1 MPDRSFSV
9 LFVCLG
15 NICRSPTAEAVF
27 RALAER
33 EAPELRI
40 HIDSA
45 GTADYHVG
53 DPPDRRSQR
62 AGAARGYDLS
72 ALRGRQVTKADF
84 ERFDLLLAMDRANHA
99 GLMALAPSPAS
110 ERVRLFLTFAPE
122 LGLEE
127 VPDPYYGGP
136 SGFEQVLDLAES
148 ASRGLLAA
156 IRQAKENGQPLSRLP
171 VT

>member
-1 MPDRSFSV
+1 MNTPFGV

-27 RALAER
+27 RSLSAR
-33 EAPELRI
+33 EASDLPLR
-40 HIDSA
+40 IDSA
-45 GTADYHVG
+45 GTANYHVG

-72 ALRGRQVTKADF
+72 SLRGRQVEAADF

-99 GLMALAPSPAS
+99 ALLALAPPTARH
-110 ERVRLFLTFAPE
+110 RVRLFLSYAPG
-122 LGLEE
+122 LGLDE

-136 SGFEQVLDLAES
+136 EGFEQVLDLAEA
-148 ASRGLLAA
+148 ASRGLLATIKQGRA
-156 IRQAKENGQPLSRLP
+156 TP
-171 VT
+171 